1 MNYLRRADRF
11 YKFRSKGFAFSA
23 DGMNNPYQFI
33 HKGNH
38 GLFITAKLLF
48 FAKEI
53 FSEAWIPFNYTCCHL
68 KQGISKVRAS
78 LFRDTHPEL
87 ILTGLFY
94 HWICACILYK
104 LFMSGEILYILNF
117 SKKECC
123 KSFRDT
129 FYRRDKLQLLMLV
142 FVYLIGKHLLKSLY
156 LWLKEEE
163 FFNIEGKDF
172 SIVGVLNSDRCFSE
186 LDEVLWLK
194 RGIFK
199 QYMKGDMGEDI
210 KVFFSLRE
218 KHTKCIF
225 DLSFSGGK
233 FTFKLLDKMGKVAEL
248 RVGMRLFEELRIG
261 QSKESEDFGI
271 FFIGLRGVVGRDKP
285 EEPVNELRIY
295 EVDISVMRQEE
306 VIEGN
311 VKSSRGFHNN
321 NRFSKRAKQIKKI
334 REPFTRHRIIAR
346 RDSFSI
352 LIKDTEMEILL
363 RDINTNKVFHGTTS
377 LYRDFKSLTLSS
389 RVARAFVA
397 QPTHWE
403 LRDRGADSLG
413 GLEAHKLWSPC
424 PSLILP
430 ISNMPCVYILLQEVR
445 A

>member
-1 MNYLRRADRF
+1 
-11 YKFRSKGFAFSA
+11 
-23 DGMNNPYQFI
+23 
-33 HKGNH
+33 
-38 GLFITAKLLF
+38 
-48 FAKEI
+48 
-53 FSEAWIPFNYTCCHL
+53 
-68 KQGISKVRAS
+68 
-78 LFRDTHPEL
+78 
-87 ILTGLFY
+87 
-94 HWICACILYK
+94 
-104 LFMSGEILYILNF
+104 
-117 SKKECC
+117 
-123 KSFRDT
+123 
-129 FYRRDKLQLLMLV
+129 
-142 FVYLIGKHLLKSLY
+142 
-156 LWLKEEE
+156 
-163 FFNIEGKDF
+163 
-172 SIVGVLNSDRCFSE
+172 
-186 LDEVLWLK
+186 
-194 RGIFK
+194 
-199 QYMKGDMGEDI
+199 MGEDI
-210 KVFFSLRE
+210 EVFFSLRE

-295 EVDISVMRQEE
+295 EVDISVMRQKE

-311 VKSSRGFHNN
+311 VKSSRRFHNN
-321 NRFSKRAKQIKKI
+321 NRLSKRAKQIKKL
-334 REPFTRHRIIAR
+334 REPFTRHRIIAG

-377 LYRDFKSLTLSS
+377 LYKDFKSITPSS

-403 LRDRGADSLG
+403 LRDRGTDSFG

-430 ISNMPCVYILLQEVR
+430 ISNMPCVYILN
-445 A
+445 